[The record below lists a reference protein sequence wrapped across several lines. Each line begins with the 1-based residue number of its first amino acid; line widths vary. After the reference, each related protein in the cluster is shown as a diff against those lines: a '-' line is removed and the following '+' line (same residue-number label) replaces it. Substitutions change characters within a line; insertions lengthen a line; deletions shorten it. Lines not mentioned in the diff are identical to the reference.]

1 VSRTTSAPSSI
12 VLAAALDIALVLVF
26 VLIGRSSHDEA
37 TSLVGALV
45 TLWPFLA
52 GLAVGWLVV
61 RAWRRPSA
69 LLPTGVVIWV
79 ATVAIGMV
87 LRVVSGQGIAVSFVI
102 VASIVLGV
110 FLLGW
115 RAIAIAVRAA
125 RARRLEATGT
135 DGR

>member
-1 VSRTTSAPSSI
+1 
-12 VLAAALDIALVLVF
+12 
-26 VLIGRSSHDEA
+26 
-37 TSLVGALV
+37 
-45 TLWPFLA
+45 
-52 GLAVGWLVV
+52 
-61 RAWRRPSA
+61 
-69 LLPTGVVIWV
+69 
-79 ATVAIGMV
+79 
-87 LRVVSGQGIAVSFVI
+87 VSGQGIAVSFII